1 MGPVQSTHFRR
12 NRLRKAPAR
21 QGPRVPWKYSACVGT
36 RKRASGVGTMSNI
49 QSNASRGTSRRRRI
63 LKRIFSFLLVA
74 VFVGFCVHVI
84 SVRMSKSAAPAGFAR
99 GMLQGA
105 LMPGALP
112 NLLVGNDVVIYAPNN
127 TGRTYKLG
135 YTCGVNAC
143 GALFFGWFFWRVSKW
158 RKE

>member
-1 MGPVQSTHFRR
+1 MIDSPSSTSPTH
-12 NRLRKAPAR
+12 
-21 QGPRVPWKYSACVGT
+21 
-36 RKRASGVGTMSNI
+36 
-49 QSNASRGTSRRRRI
+49 SRRRKI
-63 LKRIFSFLLVA
+63 LQRIFSFLLVA
-74 VFVGFCVHVI
+74 VCVGFVVRQI
-84 SVRMSKSAAPAGFAR
+84 SVHLSKSAEPAGFVR

-112 NLLVGNDVVIYAPNN
+112 NLVVGNDVVIYAPNN

-143 GALFFGWFFWRVSKW
+143 GAIFFGWFFWRVSRW

>member
-1 MGPVQSTHFRR
+1 MREWE
-12 NRLRKAPAR
+12 
-21 QGPRVPWKYSACVGT
+21 PRVSWHVASTPCQDSACADTPKHG
-36 RKRASGVGTMSNI
+36 SGVGTMSDS
-49 QSNASRGTSRRRRI
+49 QSSTPAAISRRQKI

-74 VFVGFCVHVI
+74 ACLGFCI
-84 SVRMSKSAAPAGFAR
+84 RQASVSMSRSTAPAGFAR

-112 NLLVGNDVVIYAPNN
+112 NLLVGNDVTIYAPNN

-143 GALFFGWFFWRVSKW
+143 GAVFFGWFFWRVSRWK
-158 RKE
+158 KGV

>member
-1 MGPVQSTHFRR
+1 MSESQSS
-12 NRLRKAPAR
+12 APA
-21 QGPRVPWKYSACVGT
+21 T
-36 RKRASGVGTMSNI
+36 
-49 QSNASRGTSRRRRI
+49 ASRSHKI
-63 LKRIFSFLLVA
+63 LKRVLSFLLVA
-74 VFVGFCVHVI
+74 VCVGICFRQASI
-84 SVRMSKSAAPAGFAR
+84 SMSKSTTPAGFGR

-143 GALFFGWFFWRVSKW
+143 GAIFFGWFFWPVSRW
-158 RKE
+158 RRE

>member
-1 MGPVQSTHFRR
+1 
-12 NRLRKAPAR
+12 
-21 QGPRVPWKYSACVGT
+21 
-36 RKRASGVGTMSNI
+36 MSV
-49 QSNASRGTSRRRRI
+49 
-63 LKRIFSFLLVA
+63 KF
-74 VFVGFCVHVI
+74 
-84 SVRMSKSAAPAGFAR
+84 SKSEAPAGFVR

-112 NLLVGNDVVIYAPNN
+112 NLVVGNDVTIYAPNN

-143 GALFFGWFFWRVSKW
+143 GAIFFGWFFWRVSRW

>member
-1 MGPVQSTHFRR
+1 MIESQSSTPQ
-12 NRLRKAPAR
+12 KP
-21 QGPRVPWKYSACVGT
+21 
-36 RKRASGVGTMSNI
+36 
-49 QSNASRGTSRRRRI
+49 SRRHKI
-63 LKRIFSFLLVA
+63 LKRILSFLLVA
-74 VFVGFCVHVI
+74 VCVGICMRQI
-84 SVRMSKSAAPAGFAR
+84 SVSLSKSTAPAGFAR

-112 NLLVGNDVVIYAPNN
+112 NLLVGNDVTIYAPNN

-143 GALFFGWFFWRVSKW
+143 GAIFFGWFFWRVSRW

>member
-1 MGPVQSTHFRR
+1 MTDTQSA
-12 NRLRKAPAR
+12 LPKP
-21 QGPRVPWKYSACVGT
+21 
-36 RKRASGVGTMSNI
+36 I
-49 QSNASRGTSRRRRI
+49 SRRQII
-63 LKRIFSFLLVA
+63 LKRILSFLTVA
-74 VFVGFCVHVI
+74 VCVGIFIHLM
-84 SVRMSKSAAPAGFAR
+84 SVKFSKSEAPAGFVR

-112 NLLVGNDVVIYAPNN
+112 NLVVGNDVTIYAPNN

-143 GALFFGWFFWRVSKW
+143 GAIFFGWFFWRVSRW

>member
-1 MGPVQSTHFRR
+1 MIDTQSST
-12 NRLRKAPAR
+12 P
-21 QGPRVPWKYSACVGT
+21 PP
-36 RKRASGVGTMSNI
+36 I
-49 QSNASRGTSRRRRI
+49 PRRRKI
-63 LKRIFSFLLVA
+63 LKRILSFLVA
-74 VFVGFCVHVI
+74 AACVGFLI
-84 SVRMSKSAAPAGFAR
+84 RAASVTMSKSTAPAGFVR

-143 GALFFGWFFWRVSKW
+143 GAIFFGWFFWRVSRW